1 MSGIGS
7 LIGGA
12 LSFLGG
18 ERANSA
24 NRQLARENR
33 AFQERMSNTAMQRR
47 VADLRA
53 AGLNPILA
61 AQGAGAS
68 TPAGSM
74 ATMQNS
80 AKDGVDSYNKGQA
93 IKAQLDA
100 VKSQANLNDAQVAQ
114 LGIQGD
120 KTVAEIQ
127 QIDAATELA
136 TNSAR
141 AVSAEADMKEQLRDI
156 VANDTFRTALT
167 AVPLAGAGMAA
178 GGVAVKAASKVRD
191 YFKRWRQGRAA
202 AAAPPPPKVDVR
214 QPKPT
219 IGGRPARDLGP
230 GQSPTLEAATRR
242 AERLKAAQQKAD
254 ASAKHLPNRDAKG
267 RFKSGTK
274 PYKPRNRK

>member
-1 MSGIGS
+1 MSLGS
-7 LIGGA
+7 AIGGA

-93 IKAQLDA
+93 VRAQLDA
-100 VKSQANLNDAQVAQ
+100 VKSQANLNDAQVRQ

-120 KTVAEIQ
+120 KTAAEIV
-127 QIDAATELA
+127 QIDAATDLA
-136 TNSAR
+136 RNSAR
-141 AVSAEADMKEQLRDI
+141 SISAEADMKEQLRD
-156 VANDTFRTALT
+156 VLSNDTFRTALT

-178 GGVAVKAASKVRD
+178 GGAAVKAGQKIRE
-191 YFKRWRQGRAA
+191 YFKRWRAGRAA
-202 AAAPPPPKVDVR
+202 GAPPPKAVDVP
-214 QPKPT
+214 QQKPK

-230 GQSPTLEAATRR
+230 GQRPELDAATRR

-254 ASAKHLPNRDAKG
+254 ASAKHLPNRDEKG

-274 PYKPRNRK
+274 PYKPRNKK